1 MAAYSTTS
9 TYIGHDLVD
18 DILLSLPV
26 KSIIRFKSVSK
37 QWKSLIESH
46 SFVQRQLKNPRRKI
60 LLAFGCRDDGDG
72 DDSPP
77 FLFSEEK
84 EEEICYIGNCD
95 ASRISLTC
103 DGLICIPG
111 SDSIEVC
118 NPATRESRQ
127 FPAGEPLVSVSSMII
142 PHAGTGRIPVRS
154 LPHRRK
160 YIDHELVP
168 RFPTTTSSFGFGKD
182 EVTGAYKV
190 VELRSHPNR
199 SLIVADCNV
208 LDLQT
213 GRWRHVNLVPYRI
226 FVTERSV
233 YVNGSV
239 HWFTVDLWE
248 PGNAS
253 RIVAFNLQLEEFRVV
268 SHPNPNF
275 SSDDNGHT
283 PHFSE
288 LLVLRERLSVSE
300 MRTTNV
306 PHARLDIWSM
316 VDVQEERWVKMHS
329 LCLCD
334 LYQPRPSEI
343 QLFTP
348 LAIPDDQGD
357 GGVLIIW
364 DYRESLFM
372 SYPNNFLLNKVSA
385 YARVVASSYFQTLV
399 TVH

>member
-168 RFPTTTSSFGFGKD
+168 RFPTTT
-182 EVTGAYKV
+182 
-190 VELRSHPNR
+190 R
-199 SLIVADCNV
+199 
-208 LDLQT
+208 
-213 GRWRHVNLVPYRI
+213 
-226 FVTERSV
+226 
-233 YVNGSV
+233 
-239 HWFTVDLWE
+239 
-248 PGNAS
+248 NAS